1 MELDVVEQ
9 QSGKTWR
16 QAFAEL
22 RKMALRH
29 KVISAMVVAAVLGS
43 LAGIAVAGITS
54 SGSGGTPGGVTE
66 GGSSWAV
73 QPSGKPAA
81 RAFSLPLLGA
91 SGQVSLAQYAGKPL
105 IVNFFASWCGPCE
118 KETPM
123 LARFYRAHHGSVA
136 LVGIDGNDVTSNALR
151 FARASGV
158 SYPVGWDPQIN
169 VGVAYQVSGV
179 PQTFFLDARHRVV
192 YRVFGA
198 VTPAQLSEGLA
209 LSSSSS
215 SR

>member
-1 MELDVVEQ
+1 VDPDVVEQ

-16 QAFAEL
+16 QALAEL
-22 RKMALRH
+22 RTMAIRH
-29 KVISAMVVAAVLGS
+29 KVVSALVIAAVLGT
-43 LAGIAVAGITS
+43 LAGIAVAGTRS
-54 SGSGGTPGGVTE
+54 SGGTAADGVTG

-73 QPSGKPAA
+73 QPSGSPAA
-81 RAFSLPLLGA
+81 QGFSLPLLGQ

-105 IVNFFASWCGPCE
+105 IVNFFASWCGPCA

-123 LARFYRAHHGSVA
+123 LARFYRSHQGSVA

-158 SYPVGWDPQIN
+158 SYPVGWDPQVN
-169 VGVAYQVSGV
+169 VGLAYQVSGV
-179 PQTFFLDARHRVV
+179 PQTFFLDARHRIV

-209 LSSSSS
+209 LSS
-215 SR
+215 RK